1 MSLISR
7 LFASSGDKKS
17 YPCDDIALPDGSS
30 LRLTFFAHASIAIEY
45 RGLHIYVDPV
55 AQNADYE
62 ALPKADII
70 LVTHS
75 HYDHFDMAAIDLLR
89 KESTAILCDK
99 TSAEA
104 FAGDCF
110 TMLPGAT
117 ARPAD
122 GITVD
127 AVAAYNTSPAQLQFH
142 PREREDCG
150 YVVSFDA
157 GLRIY
162 ISGDTEPIEEMRA
175 LHDIDI
181 AFICANQPYT
191 MKPEQVVE
199 AVGMIRPKI
208 LYPYHFGQVDHP
220 TDVEALRELV
230 EPFAEVRLR
239 PLA

>member
-1 MSLISR
+1 MSLLSR
-7 LFASSGDKKS
+7 LFSSSSDAGR
-17 YPCDDIALPDGSS
+17 YPFDDITLPDGSS

-55 AQNADYE
+55 GQNADYE
-62 ALPKADII
+62 SLPKADII

-75 HYDHFDMAAIDLLR
+75 HYDHFDMAAIDAL
-89 KESTAILCDK
+89 KKGSTAILCDK
-99 TSAEA
+99 TSAES
-104 FAGDCF
+104 FSGDCF

-127 AVAAYNTSPAQLQFH
+127 AVAAYNTSPEQLQFH
-142 PREREDCG
+142 PRQREDCG
-150 YVVSFDA
+150 YVIGFEA

-162 ISGDTEPIEEMRA
+162 ISGDTEPIDEMRS

-191 MKPEQVVE
+191 MKPEQVRE
-199 AVGMIRPKI
+199 AVGIIRPKV
-208 LYPYHFGQVDHP
+208 LYPYHFGQVDEP
-220 TDVEALRELV
+220 TDVEALRELLS
-230 EPFAEVRLR
+230 PLTEVRLR